1 MFIND
6 LYVNIYSNEYLNWVN
21 NNNFIYGNDSYF
33 MEHLK
38 YHHLNDDDII
48 EHILY
53 GYGD

>member
-6 LYVNIYSNEYLNWVN
+6 LYVNIYSNEYLNCVN

-33 MEHLK
+33 MDRLK
-38 YHHLNDDDII
+38 YQLNDDDII
-48 EHILY
+48 DHILY